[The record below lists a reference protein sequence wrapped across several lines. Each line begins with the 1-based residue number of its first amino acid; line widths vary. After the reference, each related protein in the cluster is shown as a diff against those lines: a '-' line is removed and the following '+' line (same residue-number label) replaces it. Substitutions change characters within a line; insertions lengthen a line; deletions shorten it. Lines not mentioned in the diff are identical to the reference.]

1 MIQTQD
7 NKVESSAGQC
17 SEKDTSLLYDILSSS
32 VLLFSEIYSFCTSHS
47 FPIMKVYLKD
57 AIFHGKTF
65 CCCLPVRF
73 GVISMSFLGIL
84 FGGIFSILLWFEV
97 SDTSSSM
104 DPHERTAFIL
114 AGLVETLLFV
124 ASVVG
129 FIGAIVRK
137 QLFILIYTYFIYVH
151 FVVNLA
157 VAIYLLVIVLHISST
172 AITKA
177 CDDTIKNAGAQSQC
191 TGILSDFRTIY
202 IVVALLVLFI
212 ELYGALIVTRYV
224 HQIKTEK
231 STARTSRM
239 MLLDRAGRSSGG
251 RSSKMPTFDGSG
263 HYTALSEDQNDGISL
278 IPRTNLHNETPSTAE
293 FNPYEDI
300 EHPRFPSYQAGPSSY
315 TAYDAAPSFEEGY
328 GGGSWT
334 HQQISQDEKSL
345 LRQQEQDG
353 SDELSPP
360 SSEVGGDQD
369 RDVKNSAGPPAVRD
383 VDPLPRYSPAESPD
397 HLR

>member
-1 MIQTQD
+1 MTKI
-7 NKVESSAGQC
+7 
-17 SEKDTSLLYDILSSS
+17 
-32 VLLFSEIYSFCTSHS
+32 
-47 FPIMKVYLKD
+47 YLKD

-84 FGGIFSILLWFEV
+84 FGGLLSILLWFEV

-114 AGLVETLLFV
+114 AGLVETLLFI

-137 QLFILIYTYFIYVH
+137 QVFILIYTYFIYVH
-151 FVVNLA
+151 FVVNVA
-157 VAIYLLVIVLHISST
+157 VAGFFLYVVLHFSST

-177 CDDTIKNAGAQSQC
+177 CDDTVKNAGAQAQC
-191 TGILSDFRTIY
+191 TGIFSDFKTIY

-239 MLLDRAGRSSGG
+239 VLLDRAGRSSGG
-251 RSSKMPTFDGSG
+251 RSPMMPSFDRGRYS
-263 HYTALSEDQNDGISL
+263 ALSEDQGDDISL
-278 IPRTNLHNETPSTAE
+278 IPKNLVHNTTPSTAE
-293 FNPYEDI
+293 FNPYEDA
-300 EHPRFPSYQAGPSSY
+300 EHPRFPSYQAGPSSH
-315 TAYDAAPSFEEGY
+315 TAHDEAPALEEGY

-334 HQQISQDEKSL
+334 HEQISQDEKSL
-345 LRQQEQDG
+345 LRQQEQDN
-353 SDELSPP
+353 DAPLSP
-360 SSEVGGDQD
+360 SRSFNEQN
-369 RDVKNSAGPPAVRD
+369 RDVKTAAGPPTPHEI
-383 VDPLPRYSPAESPD
+383 DPLPQYAVTESPE
-397 HLR
+397 LR

>member
-1 MIQTQD
+1 MA
-7 NKVESSAGQC
+7 K
-17 SEKDTSLLYDILSSS
+17 
-32 VLLFSEIYSFCTSHS
+32 IYF
-47 FPIMKVYLKD
+47 KD

-84 FGGIFSILLWFEV
+84 FGGLLSILLWFEV

-114 AGLVETLLFV
+114 AGLVETLLFI

-137 QLFILIYTYFIYVH
+137 QVFILIYTYFIYVH
-151 FVVNLA
+151 FVVNVA
-157 VAIYLLVIVLHISST
+157 VAGFFLYVVLHFSST
-172 AITKA
+172 AIAKA
-177 CDDTIKNAGAQSQC
+177 CDDTVKNAGAQAQC
-191 TGILSDFRTIY
+191 TGIFSDFKTIY

-239 MLLDRAGRSSGG
+239 VLLDRTGRSS
-251 RSSKMPTFDGSG
+251 
-263 HYTALSEDQNDGISL
+263 
-278 IPRTNLHNETPSTAE
+278 E
-293 FNPYEDI
+293 FNPYEDT
-300 EHPRFPSYQAGPSSY
+300 EHPRYPSYQAGPSSY
-315 TAYDAAPSFEEGY
+315 AAHDETPAIEEGY

-334 HQQISQDEKSL
+334 HEQISQDEKSL
-345 LRQQEQDG
+345 LRQQEQD
-353 SDELSPP
+353 DDALPSP
-360 SSEVGGDQD
+360 SRNFNEQN
-369 RDVKNSAGPPAVRD
+369 RDVKTAAGPPTPHEI
-383 VDPLPRYSPAESPD
+383 DPLPQYALTESPE
-397 HLR
+397 LR

>member
-1 MIQTQD
+1 MTKI
-7 NKVESSAGQC
+7 
-17 SEKDTSLLYDILSSS
+17 
-32 VLLFSEIYSFCTSHS
+32 
-47 FPIMKVYLKD
+47 YLKD

-84 FGGIFSILLWFEV
+84 FGGLLLLSILLWFEV

-114 AGLVETLLFV
+114 AGLVETLLFI

-137 QLFILIYTYFIYVH
+137 QVFILIYTYFIYVH
-151 FVVNLA
+151 FVVNVA
-157 VAIYLLVIVLHISST
+157 VAGFFLYVVLHFSST

-177 CDDTIKNAGAQSQC
+177 CDDTVKNAGAQAQC
-191 TGILSDFRTIY
+191 TGIFSDFKTIY

-239 MLLDRAGRSSGG
+239 VLLDRAGRSSGDDI
-251 RSSKMPTFDGSG
+251 F
-263 HYTALSEDQNDGISL
+263 L
-278 IPRTNLHNETPSTAE
+278 IPKNLVHNTTPSTAE
-293 FNPYEDI
+293 FNPYEDA

-315 TAYDAAPSFEEGY
+315 TARDEAPALEEGY

-334 HQQISQDEKSL
+334 HEQISQDEKSL
-345 LRQQEQDG
+345 LRQQEQDN
-353 SDELSPP
+353 DAPP
-360 SSEVGGDQD
+360 SPSRSFNEQN
-369 RDVKNSAGPPAVRD
+369 RDVKTATAAGPPTPHEIDRLPQYAVT
-383 VDPLPRYSPAESPD
+383 ESPE
-397 HLR
+397 LR

>member
-1 MIQTQD
+1 
-7 NKVESSAGQC
+7 
-17 SEKDTSLLYDILSSS
+17 
-32 VLLFSEIYSFCTSHS
+32 
-47 FPIMKVYLKD
+47 MKIYLKD
-57 AIFHGKTF
+57 AIFHGRTF

-84 FGGIFSILLWFEV
+84 FGGLFSILLWFEV

-114 AGLVETLLFV
+114 AGIVETLLFI

-151 FVVNLA
+151 FIINLA
-157 VAIYLLVIVLHISST
+157 VAGFFLYVVLHFSST
-172 AITKA
+172 AIGKA
-177 CDDTIKNAGAQSQC
+177 CDDTVKDAGAQAQC
-191 TGILSDFRTIY
+191 TDIFSDFKTIY

-212 ELYGALIVTRYV
+212 ELYGALIVTRYI

-239 MLLDRAGRSSGG
+239 ILLDRAGRSSG
-251 RSSKMPTFDGSG
+251 
-263 HYTALSEDQNDGISL
+263 
-278 IPRTNLHNETPSTAE
+278 AE
-293 FNPYEDI
+293 FNPYEDT

-315 TAYDAAPSFEEGY
+315 VAYNEAPTSEEGY

-334 HQQISQDEKSL
+334 HQQISQDEKTL
-345 LRQQEQDG
+345 LRQQEQDD
-353 SDELSPP
+353 SDVLPRP
-360 SSEVGGDQD
+360 SSGYGQD
-369 RDVKNSAGPPAVRD
+369 RDVKTSAGPPASHE
-383 VDPLPRYSPAESPD
+383 VDPLPQYSPTESSE
-397 HLR
+397 LR

>member
-1 MIQTQD
+1 
-7 NKVESSAGQC
+7 
-17 SEKDTSLLYDILSSS
+17 
-32 VLLFSEIYSFCTSHS
+32 
-47 FPIMKVYLKD
+47 MKVYLKD

-231 STARTSRM
+231 STARTS
-239 MLLDRAGRSSGG
+239 
-251 RSSKMPTFDGSG
+251 
-263 HYTALSEDQNDGISL
+263 HQNDGISL